1 MISILPLGSRR
12 NKWPFAA
19 VTLLS
24 AGCLSDVHQ
33 LKLTERMSM
42 ALSSILFCC
51 AASSGTRLSR
61 EGGSKCAGTT
71 TLRVVA

>member
-24 AGCLSDVHQ
+24 AGCLPDVHQ
-33 LKLTERMSM
+33 LKLTERIVYGIVINTF
-42 ALSSILFCC
+42 LLCC
-51 AASSGTRLSR
+51 FFWHAA
-61 EGGSKCAGTT
+61 
-71 TLRVVA
+71 